1 MNRNVPPHWNMMELR
16 EVAEVV
22 TGSTPSTVRDDFSGG
37 EIPFV
42 TPTELKGGI
51 PVTKTPVTLTE
62 LGAKQVRV
70 IPENSV
76 MVCCIGS
83 LGKIG
88 IAGTRLATNQQIN
101 SLVFDEKIVC
111 PRYGFHYCQT
121 LKPLLIHLAPS
132 TTVPIINKGR
142 FQELKI
148 PLPPLPE
155 QKRIAAIL
163 DKADAIRRKR
173 QQAVK
178 LTEELL
184 LSVFLDI
191 FGDPVTNPRGWE
203 VKPLAE
209 EITFMTSGSRGWAEH
224 YSDHGSKFIRIQNV
238 KNGQLHFND
247 IQYVKAPDNKEAART
262 KVQENDLLISITADL
277 GRTAVVDKQTA
288 DEGAHINQH
297 LALVRL
303 SNAINPHFV
312 AAYLESQGGKRQFL
326 QLDQSAVKSGLN
338 FDSIKSLQLYNP
350 PLVLQNQYAAAV
362 KSVENTKVKLKE
374 AADTSDTLFTSL
386 LQRAFRGEL

>member
-1 MNRNVPPHWNMMELR
+1 MITKSLEQICDLITDGTHYTPPDFGSGFPFLTVKDMTCDGLDFQNCSYVEEAEFEKARHGNCSPVRGDVLFSKDGTVGKIHVVRETVPFAVLSSIAILR
-16 EVAEVV
+16 PNHTIVDSGYLGHMLGAPATLAQAASLK
-22 TGSTPSTVRDDFSGG
+22 TGSALRRIVLSDLR
-37 EIPFV
+37 
-42 TPTELKGGI
+42 
-51 PVTKTPVTLTE
+51 
-62 LGAKQVRV
+62 
-70 IPENSV
+70 
-76 MVCCIGS
+76 
-83 LGKIG
+83 KI
-88 IAGTRLATNQQIN
+88 
-101 SLVFDEKIVC
+101 
-111 PRYGFHYCQT
+111 
-121 LKPLLIHLAPS
+121 
-132 TTVPIINKGR
+132 
-142 FQELKI
+142 KI
-148 PLPPLPE
+148 PLPSLPE

-163 DKADAIRRKR
+163 DKAEAIRRKR

-184 LSVFLDI
+184 RSVFLDM
-191 FGDPVTNPRGWE
+191 FGDPVTNPKGWK

-288 DEGAHINQH
+288 EEGAHINQH

-326 QLDQSAVKSGLN
+326 QLDQAAVKSGLN
-338 FDSIKSLQLYNP
+338 FDSIKSLRIFNP
-350 PLVLQNQYAAAV
+350 PLVLQEQYAAAV
-362 KSVENTKVKLKE
+362 ESVENTKVRLKG